1 MAPPPGRLGSGV
13 KLCVQVW
20 TFPEEIE
27 TVAAFTAELSQ
38 YSYSAAVSRAEA
50 LRIVAMV
57 WLKEL
62 WIPIC
67 RSI

>member
-1 MAPPPGRLGSGV
+1 MRLPV
-13 KLCVQVW
+13 HVW
-20 TFPEEIE
+20 TSPEEME
-27 TVAAFTAELSQ
+27 TVVAFTAELSQ

>member
-27 TVAAFTAELSQ
+27 AVDMCAAELSQ
-38 YSYSAAVSRAEA
+38 QRCGAAFRWTEA
-50 LRIVAMV
+50 LRIAAMAVTPPMVA
-57 WLKEL
+57 W
-62 WIPIC
+62 W
-67 RSI
+67 